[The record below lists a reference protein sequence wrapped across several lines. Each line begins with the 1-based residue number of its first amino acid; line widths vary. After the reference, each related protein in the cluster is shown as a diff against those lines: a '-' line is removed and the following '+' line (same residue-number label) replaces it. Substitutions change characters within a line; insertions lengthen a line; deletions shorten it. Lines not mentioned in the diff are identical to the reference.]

1 MSRTIQDL
9 SPQLLARCCQF
20 LTPSPLP
27 TVGHKYRQD
36 EDRELQYTLMQI
48 CKVSR
53 AFKKAAQPSLY
64 RNIVIHNESQAVKLF
79 RSLFN
84 YAHLRPMVIS
94 FAFPFDIY
102 YEREEEIVTNSFLIW
117 LNKTFGSK
125 ENSVIRHMM
134 DVNVDRLWDPEF
146 LTSPGGISFRRPDI
160 SRINVEMWYIEGK
173 EDAIIQSVV
182 AGIILL
188 AENLEDILLKAP
200 KIASGRQFSLTL
212 DRVLRLGYLT
222 GTTMKNLKSLRFYAS
237 LAALFLSRGYAR
249 VGGINP
255 ECIPPYRIGQTE
267 RLETYGDCGAWE
279 AMFEAYMQERSRL
292 LYQPKYR
299 IGVAC
304 LPKLTEL
311 KLYQSRTAPYTL
323 YRILGHCE
331 NLRSLAYTTR
341 RQEWKHC
348 YRAMRRTT
356 IDFAL
361 RAAATQLET
370 LHFEALHRAGPE
382 TAAQTDAAWER
393 IACLPRFA
401 ALRHLTID
409 AGSLLGATHGARRRN
424 HHQPLFS
431 RCLPPNLETLTVTSR
446 LCASDLALYG
456 ADADARAEH
465 LDGVRAHL
473 ALLLLEHPHPGR
485 GGDGGGA
492 LRRLVWTF
500 DPLFRYRVVELP
512 AAEFDMRVDQYRPFR
527 ELKTRFAAERGVA
540 FEIEWAVT
548 MEWVHEGRKFSV
560 VP

>member
-1 MSRTIQDL
+1 MPRTIQDL
-9 SPQLLARCCQF
+9 SPELLARCCQF

-64 RNIVIHNESQAVKLF
+64 RNIVLHNEYQAVKLF

-84 YAHLRPMVIS
+84 HAHLRPMVIS
-94 FAFPFDIY
+94 FAFPFDIC
-102 YEREEEIVTNSFLIW
+102 YEREEEIGTNSFLMW
-117 LNKTFGSK
+117 LNKTFGPK

-134 DVNVDRLWDPEF
+134 DVKVDRVWDPEF
-146 LTSPGGISFRRPDI
+146 LTNPDGLSFDRRNM
-160 SRINVEMWYIEGK
+160 SRSNVEVWYIEGK

-188 AENLEDILLKAP
+188 AENLEDIFLKAP
-200 KIASGRQFSLTL
+200 KIASGRQFSPSL
-212 DRVLRLGYLT
+212 DRVLSLGYRT
-222 GTTMKNLKSLRFYAS
+222 STTMKNLKSLRFYAS
-237 LAALFLSRGYAR
+237 LAALMLPHGY
-249 VGGINP
+249 VHMGGINP

-267 RLETYGDCGAWE
+267 RLETYGDCGVWE
-279 AMFEAYMQERSRL
+279 DMFEAYMQERSRL
-292 LYQPKYR
+292 LYHPQYR

-323 YRILGHCE
+323 YRVLGHCE
-331 NLRSLAYTTR
+331 NLKSLAYTTR

-348 YRAMRRTT
+348 YPAMRRTT
-356 IDFAL
+356 LDFVL
-361 RAAATQLET
+361 RGAAAIAPHLET
-370 LHFEALHRAGPE
+370 LHFEALHRADADPE
-382 TAAQTDAAWER
+382 TAAQTDAASER

-409 AGSLLGATHGARRRN
+409 AGSLLGATHGARRR
-424 HHQPLFS
+424 HQQPLS
-431 RCLPPNLETLTVTSR
+431 HYLPPNLETLAVTSR

-465 LDGVRAHL
+465 LDGVVAQL
-473 ALLLLEHPHPGR
+473 EELLRE
-485 GGDGGGA
+485 GGGA

-500 DPLFRYRVVELP
+500 DPVFRYRVVELP
-512 AAEFDMRVDQYRPFR
+512 AEEFDMRVDQYRPFR
-527 ELKTRFAAERGVA
+527 ELKTRFAAERGVT
-540 FEIEWAVT
+540 FEVEWAAT
-548 MEWVHEGRKFSV
+548 MEWVHEDRKFSV